1 MAANFY
7 VLYAEKKNA
16 QLTIPLKKFG
26 VILIF
31 FQYKCYIHFRNPK
44 VKCNN
49 CGVHLFMPPWSR
61 PSSGFTVLFEAFILT
76 LVKEMPVSKIAEL
89 MGEHDTRIWRILHF
103 HISKAY
109 AMKDFRGLS

>member
-31 FQYKCYIHFRNPK
+31 FNINVISIF
-44 VKCNN
+44 V
-49 CGVHLFMPPWSR
+49 
-61 PSSGFTVLFEAFILT
+61 IL
-76 LVKEMPVSKIAEL
+76 K
-89 MGEHDTRIWRILHF
+89 
-103 HISKAY
+103 
-109 AMKDFRGLS
+109 